1 LTACVVEKDDKLS
14 FSITNF
20 ERCFSCQGDVE
31 ADVSGWFKALD
42 ESISLASERKTIE
55 KKSLAIHNL
64 VLNKLL
70 RQYSKEETRN
80 VASLPHSPFVW
91 NHPSFYQSY
100 GLQQSSTLKKA
111 PTENRKSL
119 KNFKR
124 LTFDVKKEDEDTGPE
139 EEEPQTPDLSQSTAS
154 KLLKINAKRIETP
167 LFTNEKEDEDEGS
180 VKIVMSEDTMNETK
194 GKKSIHLTK
203 KYATDHVTV
212 SVEGD
217 DGNKFENILDGIVKS
232 DKIHTKIISEE
243 KPIQSPRSKPM
254 DRVKS
259 ATNIRQKS
267 QFLIGDDLNALLSM
281 NPTIPSSKAPSI
293 NQDEKEVKEKR
304 KKKKQNSVFLQ
315 LHNNLRETMTANF
328 DIQIDD

>member
-1 LTACVVEKDDKLS
+1 LTACVIEKDDKLS

-20 ERCFSCQGDVE
+20 ERCFSCQGDTE
-31 ADVSGWFKALD
+31 TDVSGWFKALD

-70 RQYSKEETRN
+70 RQFSKEDTKN
-80 VASLPHSPFVW
+80 IASLPHSPFVW
-91 NHPSFYQSY
+91 NHPCFYQSY
-100 GLQQSSTLKKA
+100 GLQQSSTLKKSQN
-111 PTENRKSL
+111 ENRKSL

-124 LTFDVKKEDEDTGPE
+124 LTFDVKKEDEEIE
-139 EEEPQTPDLSQSTAS
+139 EEEVAQTPEISQNTAS

-167 LFTNEKEDEDEGS
+167 MLEKEDEEDEAT
-180 VKIVMSEDTMNETK
+180 VKIVMSEDPMNEMIK

-203 KYATDHVTV
+203 KYAMDQFTV

-217 DGNKFENILDGIVKS
+217 NGEKFENILDGIVKS
-232 DKIHTKIISEE
+232 DKKEIKSPESKLE
-243 KPIQSPRSKPM
+243 DKPMQSPRPTE
-254 DRVKS
+254 RVKS

-267 QFLIGDDLNALLSM
+267 QFLIGDDLNSLLSM
-281 NPTIPSSKAPSI
+281 NPSVPSSKSPSI
-293 NQDEKEVKEKR
+293 KEEREVKEKR

-315 LHNNLRETMTANF
+315 LHNNMREMMIANF